1 MSVIIGK
8 NQQKSNTYDQNNNC
22 VIKHEKPN
30 FFYKPWDW
38 KDYEWVSINGKWILV
53 KENFET
59 SNNTE
64 VSK

>member
-1 MSVIIGK
+1 MTIITDEK
-8 NQQKSNTYDQNNNC
+8 QQKSSTYDQNNNC
-22 VIKHEKPN
+22 IIKKEKTN
-30 FFYKPWDW
+30 VFYKPWDW

-59 SNNTE
+59 SSAE